1 MVSLSL
7 SHLFLFV
14 LFGAFI
20 NGGFACAQTAPN
32 SGSPAEDASSAIQ
45 VGRDNL
51 GEWIEVQRIIS
62 QEQTSWKSTQSAL
75 QGRIDLV
82 KLELDDFESRLKASE
97 INIKGEET
105 RKINLEKELELANKA
120 TQSLLDSALYLEG
133 ELKKLKGILPA
144 PIYSKVQALYERM
157 PADPKTTKVSLAER
171 YQNILGILNEA
182 DKANSEITVLAEVRE
197 LPGTPATE
205 VETIY
210 VGLAQAYFV
219 NAERNFAG
227 VGHPVDGKWEWT
239 REDELGSSIAEVLA
253 VMSTKAKPKFVF
265 LPAKLD

>member
-1 MVSLSL
+1 VSPRLPQLLLCLLALASFEGG
-7 SHLFLFV
+7 SV
-14 LFGAFI
+14 LAQPVAGA
-20 NGGFACAQTAPN
+20 AQV
-32 SGSPAEDASSAIQ
+32 EQVASTIQ
-45 VGRDNL
+45 AGRDQL
-51 GEWIEVQRIIS
+51 GEWMEVQRIIS
-62 QEQTSWKSTQSAL
+62 QEQASFKSTQSAL

-82 KLELDDFESRLKASE
+82 KLELDDFASRLNTSE
-97 INIKGEET
+97 ANIKGEAT
-105 RKINLEKELELANKA
+105 RKSNLEKELELANKG
-120 TQSLLDSALYLEG
+120 TQSLMDSASYLEE

-144 PIYSKVQALYERM
+144 PIYTKVQALYDRM

-182 DKANSEITVLAEVRE
+182 DKANAEITVLAEVRE

-205 VETIY
+205 VETLY

-227 VGHPVDGKWEWT
+227 MGRPVNGKWEWT
-239 REDELGSSIAEVLA
+239 QMNELGGEIAEVLA

-265 LPAKLD
+265 LPAQLD

>member
-1 MVSLSL
+1 MSPLLSQSLLCLLVAASY
-7 SHLFLFV
+7 H
-14 LFGAFI
+14 
-20 NGGFACAQTAPN
+20 GGSVYAQ
-32 SGSPAEDASSAIQ
+32 SVPAAGTQAEQVASSIQ
-45 VGRDNL
+45 AGREQL
-51 GEWIEVQRIIS
+51 GEWMEVQRIIS
-62 QEQTSWKSTQSAL
+62 QEQVSWKSTQSAL

-82 KLELDDFESRLKASE
+82 KLELDDFASRLNASE
-97 INIKGEET
+97 TNIKGEET
-105 RKINLEKELELANKA
+105 RKVNLEKELELANKA
-120 TQSLLDSALYLEG
+120 TQSLTDSALYLEG

-144 PIYSKVQALYERM
+144 PIYTKVQALYERM

-182 DKANSEITVLAEVRE
+182 DKANAEITVLAEVRE

-227 VGHPVDGKWEWT
+227 MGHPVDGKWEWT
-239 REDELGSSIAEVLA
+239 RMDELGGSIAEVLA
-253 VMSTKAKPKFVF
+253 VMSTKVKPKFVY

>member
-1 MVSLSL
+1 MSPRLSFLLVSLLAAAS
-7 SHLFLFV
+7 FQG
-14 LFGAFI
+14 GALHAQSVPV
-20 NGGFACAQTAPN
+20 GGT
-32 SGSPAEDASSAIQ
+32 PAEQVAESIQ
-45 VGRDNL
+45 VGRDRL
-51 GEWIEVQRIIS
+51 GEWMEVQRIIS
-62 QEQTSWKSTQSAL
+62 QEQLSWKSTQSAL

-82 KLELDDFESRLKASE
+82 KLELDDFESRLNTSE
-97 INIKGEET
+97 TNIKGEET
-105 RKINLEKELELANKA
+105 RKANLEKELELANKA
-120 TQSLLDSALYLEG
+120 TQSLTNSALFFEE

-144 PIYSKVQALYERM
+144 PIYTKVQALYERM

-182 DKANSEITVLAEVRE
+182 DKANAEITVLAEVRE

-205 VETIY
+205 VETLY

-227 VGHPVDGKWEWT
+227 MGHPVNGKWEWT
-239 REDELGSSIAEVLA
+239 RMDELGGSIAEVLA
-253 VMSTKAKPKFVF
+253 VMSTKVKPRFVF